1 MQLISPCSA
10 ISGLAAD
17 LRGLGSPTGRQKT
30 AQSKSQRRLVMSVKH
45 EIYSYHIVVV
55 VVVVVGHEKL
65 GGVLVDAAVVENL
78 KERFDEEPSS
88 LLLLED

>member
-1 MQLISPCSA
+1 MIVAESDRVSRQQNCMVNR
-10 ISGLAAD
+10 D
-17 LRGLGSPTGRQKT
+17 NDKRLGINKM
-30 AQSKSQRRLVMSVKH
+30 LVMSIKYV
-45 EIYSYHIVVV
+45 ICSYHIV

-65 GGVLVDAAVVENL
+65 GGVLVDAAVVKNL

>member
-1 MQLISPCSA
+1 MIVAECY
-10 ISGLAAD
+10 
-17 LRGLGSPTGRQKT
+17 RVGRQQNCVVNRDNKRLGIN
-30 AQSKSQRRLVMSVKH
+30 KMLVMSVKYV
-45 EIYSYHIVVV
+45 ICSYHIVV

-65 GGVLVDAAVVENL
+65 GGVLVDAAVVKNL

>member
-1 MQLISPCSA
+1 
-10 ISGLAAD
+10 
-17 LRGLGSPTGRQKT
+17 
-30 AQSKSQRRLVMSVKH
+30 MSVKYV
-45 EIYSYHIVVV
+45 ICSYHIVV

>member
-1 MQLISPCSA
+1 MIVAESDRVSRQQNCMVNR
-10 ISGLAAD
+10 D
-17 LRGLGSPTGRQKT
+17 NDKRLGIDKM
-30 AQSKSQRRLVMSVKH
+30 LVMSVKY
-45 EIYSYHIVVV
+45 EIYSYHIVV

-65 GGVLVDAAVVENL
+65 GGVLVDAAVVKNL

>member
-1 MQLISPCSA
+1 MIVAECY
-10 ISGLAAD
+10 
-17 LRGLGSPTGRQKT
+17 RVGRQQNCMVNRDNDKRLGIN
-30 AQSKSQRRLVMSVKH
+30 KMLVMSVKY

-55 VVVVVGHEKL
+55 VVVIVVGHEKL
-65 GGVLVDAAVVENL
+65 GGVLVDAAVVKNL